1 LCNKGINEA
10 IFFNERERER
20 ERENLIISLLKYL
33 FAITACIYITNN
45 TNNHKAINYIIGTFQ
60 CLNLFLPIYK

>member
-1 LCNKGINEA
+1 MRQY
-10 IFFNERERER
+10 FSMRERER
-20 ERENLIISLLKYL
+20 EREKNLIISLLKYL